1 MSLFHSLRTMPLL
14 LGCLCFSVQ
23 ASTEKVEQEGKF
35 LQSLEGIENQ
45 IYALPQSSLAL
56 IEALEEESLLQNQP
70 TALLVRYW
78 LAKATVLELL
88 GRVEESQSVVQKGL
102 ELVRPQSHEYL
113 LFKLIQMRTMV
124 GKSDIDTALSALD
137 SLLETSRENG
147 DKQLES
153 EILLLKGR
161 YYDEQGEFKKSYA
174 ALMSSMDVAE
184 SSGVHGLVER
194 AALELGDVLVK
205 IQGYD
210 RSEAL
215 LEQAYRYFRDRRMS
229 FNELLSV
236 LTIAKL
242 HKAQFQYEEAI
253 ASYQRALKLAQII
266 GDGRFRFR
274 VNLELAALYRE
285 TNQEKKMVNH
295 LKLAENLQYRE
306 TSSAYLAT
314 FKLLQAEYMLEQQQF
329 EILLAMITPMLPEI
343 IESRYV
349 KQQQMEL
356 LKVAAMA
363 YAGSNDFK
371 LAFETYGNYHD
382 KFIQF
387 SNQREVENLERQ
399 QTLFELERLEYENE
413 DLNWNNVLQRMELEN
428 NRRTFYLLGE
438 ALLAL
443 IGVLF
448 LMAVVFL
455 VVNRS
460 RLRMRRLAKT
470 DTLTGLFNRG
480 FLEDWFTKP
489 VEVRRER
496 KEKPVPQSK
505 QEKIQHFV
513 FEQVEQV
520 KYGYLAL
527 NKWVDSKLDKQK
539 MVPNKPQSG
548 PVTLALIDVDYFK
561 QVNDTYGHV
570 FGDTVLTGVAKV
582 LEETVREN
590 DIVARFGGEEFVVVM
605 PNTDHENAL
614 ITAERLRSALSL
626 HCFVTEQKEE
636 VRVTC
641 SFGVVTTEDNEMSF
655 KSLCDQADKLLYQ
668 AKANGRNCVK
678 GRSLA

>member
-1 MSLFHSLRTMPLL
+1 M
-14 LGCLCFSVQ
+14 
-23 ASTEKVEQEGKF
+23 
-35 LQSLEGIENQ
+35 
-45 IYALPQSSLAL
+45 
-56 IEALEEESLLQNQP
+56 
-70 TALLVRYW
+70 
-78 LAKATVLELL
+78 
-88 GRVEESQSVVQKGL
+88 
-102 ELVRPQSHEYL
+102 
-113 LFKLIQMRTMV
+113 
-124 GKSDIDTALSALD
+124 
-137 SLLETSRENG
+137 ETSRENG

-174 ALMSSMDVAE
+174 ALMSSMDAAE

-329 EILLAMITPMLPEI
+329 EILLAMIAPMLPEI

-470 DTLTGLFNRG
+470 DTLTGLFNRR

-489 VEVRRER
+489 VEVRRDR

-605 PNTDHENAL
+605 PNTDHKNAL

-626 HCFVTEQKEE
+626 HGFVTEQKEE

>member
-1 MSLFHSLRTMPLL
+1 MPLL

-174 ALMSSMDVAE
+174 ALMSSMDAAE

-285 TNQEKKMVNH
+285 TKQEKKMVNH

-329 EILLAMITPMLPEI
+329 EILLAMIAPMLPEI

-363 YAGSNDFK
+363 YAGSNEFK

-387 SNQREVENLERQ
+387 SNQREVKNLERQ

-470 DTLTGLFNRG
+470 DTLTGLFNRR

-605 PNTDHENAL
+605 PNTDHKNAL

-626 HCFVTEQKEE
+626 HGFVTEQKEE

>member
-88 GRVEESQSVVQKGL
+88 GRLEESQSVVRKGL

-174 ALMSSMDVAE
+174 ALMSSMDAAE

-329 EILLAMITPMLPEI
+329 EILLAMIAPMLPEI
-343 IESRYV
+343 IDSRYV

-470 DTLTGLFNRG
+470 DTLTGLFNRR

-548 PVTLALIDVDYFK
+548 LVTLALIDVDYFK

-605 PNTDHENAL
+605 PNTDHKSAL

-626 HCFVTEQKEE
+626 HGFVTEQKEE

>member
-1 MSLFHSLRTMPLL
+1 MPLL

-78 LAKATVLELL
+78 LAKAMVLELL

-174 ALMSSMDVAE
+174 ALMSSMDAAE

-285 TNQEKKMVNH
+285 TKQEKKMVNH

-329 EILLAMITPMLPEI
+329 EILLAIIAPMLPEI

-470 DTLTGLFNRG
+470 DTLTGLFNRR
-480 FLEDWFTKP
+480 FLEDWFTMP

-626 HCFVTEQKEE
+626 HGFVTEQKEE

>member
-1 MSLFHSLRTMPLL
+1 
-14 LGCLCFSVQ
+14 
-23 ASTEKVEQEGKF
+23 
-35 LQSLEGIENQ
+35 
-45 IYALPQSSLAL
+45 
-56 IEALEEESLLQNQP
+56 
-70 TALLVRYW
+70 
-78 LAKATVLELL
+78 
-88 GRVEESQSVVQKGL
+88 
-102 ELVRPQSHEYL
+102 
-113 LFKLIQMRTMV
+113 
-124 GKSDIDTALSALD
+124 
-137 SLLETSRENG
+137 
-147 DKQLES
+147 
-153 EILLLKGR
+153 
-161 YYDEQGEFKKSYA
+161 
-174 ALMSSMDVAE
+174 MSSMDAAE

-329 EILLAMITPMLPEI
+329 EILLAMIAPMLPEI
-343 IESRYV
+343 IDSRYV

-470 DTLTGLFNRG
+470 DTLTGLFNRR
-480 FLEDWFTKP
+480 FLEDWFTMP

-626 HCFVTEQKEE
+626 HGFVTEQKEE

>member
-1 MSLFHSLRTMPLL
+1 MPLL

-174 ALMSSMDVAE
+174 ALMSSMDAAE

-285 TNQEKKMVNH
+285 TKQEKKMVNH

-329 EILLAMITPMLPEI
+329 EILLAMIAPMLPEI

-387 SNQREVENLERQ
+387 SNQREVENLERL

-460 RLRMRRLAKT
+460 RLRMRRLAKI
-470 DTLTGLFNRG
+470 DTLTGLFNRR
-480 FLEDWFTKP
+480 FLEDWFTMP

-626 HCFVTEQKEE
+626 HGFVTEQKEE

>member
-1 MSLFHSLRTMPLL
+1 
-14 LGCLCFSVQ
+14 
-23 ASTEKVEQEGKF
+23 
-35 LQSLEGIENQ
+35 
-45 IYALPQSSLAL
+45 
-56 IEALEEESLLQNQP
+56 
-70 TALLVRYW
+70 
-78 LAKATVLELL
+78 
-88 GRVEESQSVVQKGL
+88 
-102 ELVRPQSHEYL
+102 
-113 LFKLIQMRTMV
+113 
-124 GKSDIDTALSALD
+124 
-137 SLLETSRENG
+137 
-147 DKQLES
+147 
-153 EILLLKGR
+153 
-161 YYDEQGEFKKSYA
+161 
-174 ALMSSMDVAE
+174 
-184 SSGVHGLVER
+184 
-194 AALELGDVLVK
+194 
-205 IQGYD
+205 
-210 RSEAL
+210 
-215 LEQAYRYFRDRRMS
+215 
-229 FNELLSV
+229 
-236 LTIAKL
+236 
-242 HKAQFQYEEAI
+242 
-253 ASYQRALKLAQII
+253 
-266 GDGRFRFR
+266 
-274 VNLELAALYRE
+274 
-285 TNQEKKMVNH
+285 MVNH

-329 EILLAMITPMLPEI
+329 EILLAMIAPMLPEI